1 MFIMQMPPPLSHG
14 LMTIDWLF
22 LRLFNADFSCNVRL
36 LLIFLCGVVTETRS
50 CSVRVKKLVKVGLSE
65 GGGVQLDFLLKG
77 GEGGGVVMNVI
88 ATKMLC

>member
-36 LLIFLCGVVTETRS
+36 LWVFLCEVVTEMMS
-50 CSVRVKKLVKVGLSE
+50 SSVHVKKLVKVGWSE

-77 GEGGGVVMNVI
+77 GV
-88 ATKMLC
+88 LS